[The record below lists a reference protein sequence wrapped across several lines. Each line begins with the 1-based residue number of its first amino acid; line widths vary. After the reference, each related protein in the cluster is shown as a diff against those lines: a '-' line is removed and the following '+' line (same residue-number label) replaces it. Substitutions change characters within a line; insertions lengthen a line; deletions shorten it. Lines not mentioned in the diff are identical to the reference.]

1 MGRPK
6 RSPRKGDRISS
17 RWSCSLDRSGGA
29 CQRHFEEAVP
39 RGTRRT
45 PPRLLPQA
53 LPLGRLASGR
63 GDRKHRSQCLR
74 SEFYRANPF
83 SFRTALHWQM
93 MVHLKVEAA
102 AAAVGVAGTVQA
114 EVPR

>member
-45 PPRLLPQA
+45 LHKHPRLLPQA
-53 LPLGRLASGR
+53 LPLASGR

-74 SEFYRANPF
+74 SDFYRANPF
-83 SFRTALHWQM
+83 SFRTALRQM
-93 MVHLKVEAA
+93 MLHRKVEAA
-102 AAAVGVAGTVQA
+102 AVAVGVAGTVQA